1 MRAWVQLCHV
11 QDELAEGWVDRR
23 QFRLRAVLP
32 APERQQLAQ
41 HTARYSLG
49 ISPTLEET
57 GDKLDIN
64 AWG

>member
-23 QFRLRAVLP
+23 QIRLRAVLP

-41 HTARYSLG
+41 HTTR
-49 ISPTLEET
+49 
-57 GDKLDIN
+57 
-64 AWG
+64 